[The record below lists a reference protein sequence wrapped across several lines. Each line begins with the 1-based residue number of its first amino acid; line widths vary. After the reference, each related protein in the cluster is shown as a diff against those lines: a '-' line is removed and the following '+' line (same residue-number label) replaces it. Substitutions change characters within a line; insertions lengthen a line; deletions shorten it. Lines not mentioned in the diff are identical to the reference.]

1 MWKLFLTLSQNFA
14 FQIAINYRMSRMRE
28 AGPSSGK
35 WNETFRNKRSHSA
48 HLIVFASSFKYWC
61 LLFLP
66 SFFSFLFFT
75 NLEICP
81 KLLPSTHAGLARV
94 VPAIWP
100 LLQAQRAVCL
110 AMVRLGM
117 LLSLLSITISQ
128 VPTASWPAR
137 TQQRR
142 TKYIALA

>member
-1 MWKLFLTLSQNFA
+1 MNQ
-14 FQIAINYRMSRMRE
+14 FQPE
-28 AGPSSGK
+28 AG
-35 WNETFRNKRSHSA
+35 R
-48 HLIVFASSFKYWC
+48 V
-61 LLFLP
+61 
-66 SFFSFLFFT
+66 
-75 NLEICP
+75 
-81 KLLPSTHAGLARV
+81 LPSTHAGLARV

-100 LLQAQRAVCL
+100 LLQAQRAVCR

-142 TKYIALA
+142 TE